1 MGKAKP
7 VKKVAQSPLKISTSL
22 FQRKSKTSQGAGQI
36 DRDASNSGSS
46 KGKGKGSTPNTKG
59 KQPKRE
65 STTGGKTPSKST
77 VAATKGKD
85 ASSSTSKKSNSP
97 SSNKQKTVAGK
108 KAQEKRSS
116 SPVETKSGKEKASS
130 SSSSKKGKVGAGKNS
145 VTPVKA
151 AAKGKATKQTPSDG
165 EKSKSTSS
173 TKGKKASEKV
183 KSRDS
188 REDKSPSPSR
198 RRSPELEKIT
208 TRKRSKSD
216 SESPPPQ
223 KQAKVGGKGSK
234 INKTNKKE
242 SAQKKA
248 STTTTKDVA
257 KKAAKKAVASIV
269 ASKKKTVVKSEK
281 SGASNNKSNSSSSTK
296 AKESK
301 DKKKVGET
309 KKKPV
314 KAVKVKP
321 KAKPRTKIKL
331 KRMASLN
338 AKAILEA
345 SFSFEP
351 SEKKQRSPAPSSS
364 SQKVKSSEES
374 PAVVMKD
381 VGVQDTKPSISNTTL
396 SATKN
401 EPKMKDAAVSVSVS
415 TSTSPIPPKIPE
427 PTQNVKN
434 LKSNPASVKSG
445 EKKRKSNDASNRRE
459 STSSNKGGSK
469 DTPAASFTPP
479 NNLISVGTSTS
490 TTVKTPT
497 KQEKTAGKVP
507 SRRSSATGTSVSSDA
522 STSTS
527 TSSKAGK
534 EKEKGGKS
542 SNPKKKQKM
551 VAAATITTSTTS
563 TSTSTSPIPMW
574 NECDK
579 AVEQR
584 ATATTASL
592 PKQKKHRSNSTGG
605 GKDKVQDSSSQVQQG
620 QLSHH
625 HSTSSSSK
633 HKSASYQAKD
643 KPTTPVALYGSGT
656 VYQPAGPLI
665 EPHKQSSVPAGILP
679 ETVRLPPD
687 LKVTYQTHPP
697 SSAFVATS
705 ETQTKTS
712 SSSSKS
718 HKSSSSSSSTSTHKS
733 EKSAGTILH
742 QPYKSSTSSSS
753 HASPSPSL
761 TRTIPSSYSSGS
773 GYASSTGTPLLSPSD
788 QTLSTSHHHHLQA
801 SSAAASVASVH
812 GTQLGSVSG
821 GGSLSMAAHHPH
833 HSLSSAGSIAG
844 VGSQHTQNSGAPSS
858 SGLFYTTNY
867 GPHHSP
873 FAPCKYPIVPPD
885 AYRTQSPFQN
895 SFLCPPTTP
904 QPSQSYFMT
913 PFYTPPLTP
922 NPTPGI
928 GTVGPSQPRPLSL
941 SSAASHH
948 QSAAAAAAYYQ
959 QQGVPLSQQPPPSAA
974 AHLPTSYYMPSP
986 QHHSIH
992 PTPAP
997 GHAGP
1002 FRPNQSSQPACPC
1015 PTESYPLNSNCTNNN
1030 IRPPPL
1036 LQRPSPSSVSLPVP
1050 EVGAKLPQ
1058 IQSTSPALVSATA
1071 SRPSRNNKES
1081 PQHPPTCVT
1090 PAVAAD
1096 PPSGMHI
1103 IPSPSDA
1110 QQTQV
1115 RQLESAKTFTEQYS
1129 LPDDITITPI
1139 MPPNSNT
1146 NKVLLMLNSSVS
1158 VIPTSAP
1165 STTTTTLSLNKTS
1178 SNAHDGLL
1186 KHNNSSNHHSP
1197 TKPKEKD
1204 IVHVI
1209 DPRSGQRTTIAKHI
1223 SNNSRIAGNL
1233 SDNNKIKAQLGKN
1246 STNLGDLGKPKTPSR
1261 METVRKLN
1269 PDLDVIVINRGDLS
1283 RSDKIENIETMD
1295 LSTGGGSAGVASP
1308 NKPSRVGHQG
1318 QSLKQ
1323 MPPLKPGRLA
1333 PNKMHP
1339 VPFSAISSS
1348 VMGITPG
1355 FIHQQ
1360 QGNKRV
1366 ALAHNDNNFHR
1377 NGNES
1382 GSGNN
1387 SILKLNQKRSKAH
1400 SNNSVPIHGNNSTVQ
1415 SVFPN
1420 SARGTPKNNA
1430 SVPTSM
1436 GVPFSMPILPP
1447 GISISAGSGN
1457 NMNAIDDMQP
1467 TNLSKKSY
1475 GNTNFQSVNRLPVQ
1489 VNQAYLNHSG
1499 VIQQKAKAI
1508 KRSLNE
1514 CIDGLQLQHQQ
1525 KKLKMLEQ
1533 HSNGGSRMHV
1543 FGNGSPSPS
1552 SSARTG
1558 IYNVNGGKP
1567 TFSQSVSSQQMER
1580 QRQHVANFN
1589 KSRPIPQIPVF
1600 GRETTTAAR
1609 VRDPDFELKLG
1620 GMLINS
1626 NDAVNAV
1633 SALVV
1638 EPFDYSFSMRQS
1650 VNLEKNGLGRKG
1662 KEKVHSKPSTIPSYA
1677 FTEAKKKVTKLK
1689 ARHGERGNR
1698 GIGASK
1704 SKIRTRLS
1712 VRPKGLHGNSAQPLG
1727 SRSRSRLL
1735 RKRSL
1740 LCNPNASTSR
1750 KSESDSSVCASRS
1763 SSTVRIIS
1771 GVGQNGVKAGGK
1783 DRDRDKPRN
1792 TQAFINATADL
1803 YQYRRSVILRVPSP
1817 KPMSSAALNLNR
1829 TAGADAIARM
1839 GDVSPDPSRSDTD
1852 RTKTEIPREL
1862 AAHQMAQLA
1871 RTHIMMVNQ
1880 PAIQAQ
1886 ESKGPAG
1893 IPRFPSGS
1901 MVVNAMK
1908 KRAGLKPLSPASVNG
1923 ALSQQLL
1930 LNSRRQPKWS
1940 NGWRFE
1946 GEPYDGKIYVK
1957 NDDTPLTRKCY
1968 PSMRHDGGD
1977 IIRTRD
1983 CVLLKSGPRKNDL
1996 PFIAKIAALW
2006 ENPGDG
2012 EMMFSLLWY
2021 YRPEHTELGRTKDDM
2036 MDEIFASKHRDTNS
2050 VATIEDRCYVL
2061 TFNEYCRYRKRLT
2074 QLEQGIPDST
2084 LVPFADTAMVNTN
2097 AAAKIAEAVW
2107 NGICDPSM
2115 TIAQGKV
2122 SPEVVFFCR
2131 KVYDFRQKRILKNPS

>member
-1 MGKAKP
+1 MDDGFKVSKKAFKNNSILERSKDR
-7 VKKVAQSPLKISTSL
+7 VEKKVIRYGETRRYFSPVVKVLEVANV
-22 FQRKSKTSQGAGQI
+22 R
-36 DRDASNSGSS
+36 SGS
-46 KGKGKGSTPNTKG
+46 
-59 KQPKRE
+59 
-65 STTGGKTPSKST
+65 
-77 VAATKGKD
+77 
-85 ASSSTSKKSNSP
+85 
-97 SSNKQKTVAGK
+97 
-108 KAQEKRSS
+108 
-116 SPVETKSGKEKASS
+116 
-130 SSSSKKGKVGAGKNS
+130 
-145 VTPVKA
+145 
-151 AAKGKATKQTPSDG
+151 
-165 EKSKSTSS
+165 
-173 TKGKKASEKV
+173 
-183 KSRDS
+183 
-188 REDKSPSPSR
+188 
-198 RRSPELEKIT
+198 
-208 TRKRSKSD
+208 
-216 SESPPPQ
+216 
-223 KQAKVGGKGSK
+223 
-234 INKTNKKE
+234 
-242 SAQKKA
+242 
-248 STTTTKDVA
+248 
-257 KKAAKKAVASIV
+257 
-269 ASKKKTVVKSEK
+269 
-281 SGASNNKSNSSSSTK
+281 
-296 AKESK
+296 
-301 DKKKVGET
+301 
-309 KKKPV
+309 
-314 KAVKVKP
+314 
-321 KAKPRTKIKL
+321 
-331 KRMASLN
+331 
-338 AKAILEA
+338 
-345 SFSFEP
+345 
-351 SEKKQRSPAPSSS
+351 
-364 SQKVKSSEES
+364 
-374 PAVVMKD
+374 
-381 VGVQDTKPSISNTTL
+381 
-396 SATKN
+396 
-401 EPKMKDAAVSVSVS
+401 
-415 TSTSPIPPKIPE
+415 
-427 PTQNVKN
+427 
-434 LKSNPASVKSG
+434 
-445 EKKRKSNDASNRRE
+445 
-459 STSSNKGGSK
+459 
-469 DTPAASFTPP
+469 
-479 NNLISVGTSTS
+479 
-490 TTVKTPT
+490 
-497 KQEKTAGKVP
+497 
-507 SRRSSATGTSVSSDA
+507 
-522 STSTS
+522 
-527 TSSKAGK
+527 
-534 EKEKGGKS
+534 
-542 SNPKKKQKM
+542 
-551 VAAATITTSTTS
+551 
-563 TSTSTSPIPMW
+563 
-574 NECDK
+574 
-579 AVEQR
+579 
-584 ATATTASL
+584 
-592 PKQKKHRSNSTGG
+592 
-605 GKDKVQDSSSQVQQG
+605 
-620 QLSHH
+620 
-625 HSTSSSSK
+625 
-633 HKSASYQAKD
+633 
-643 KPTTPVALYGSGT
+643 T

-697 SSAFVATS
+697 SSAFVAS
-705 ETQTKTS
+705 PETQTKTS

-733 EKSAGTILH
+733 SEKSAGTILH
-742 QPYKSSTSSSS
+742 QPYKSTTSSSS

-761 TRTIPSSYSSGS
+761 SRTIPSSYSSGS
-773 GYASSTGTPLLSPSD
+773 GYASSSAGTPLLSPSD
-788 QTLSTSHHHHLQA
+788 PSLSASHHHHHHHHLQA
-801 SSAAASVASVH
+801 PTATVSVASVH
-812 GTQLGSVSG
+812 GAQLGSVSAG
-821 GGSLSMAAHHPH
+821 SGSLSMTAHHPH
-833 HSLSSAGSIAG
+833 HSLNPGGSIAVG
-844 VGSQHTQNSGAPSS
+844 GSQTQNSGAPSS
-858 SGLFYTTNY
+858 SGMFYTTNY

-885 AYRTQSPFQN
+885 TYRTQSPFQN

-928 GTVGPSQPRPLSL
+928 GTVGPTQPRPLSL
-941 SSAASHH
+941 SSAASH
-948 QSAAAAAAYYQ
+948 QAAAAAAAAYYQ
-959 QQGVPLSQQPPPSAA
+959 QGGPLSQPPPSAA

-1015 PTESYPLNSNCTNNN
+1015 PTESYQLNSNCTNSS

-1036 LQRPSPSSVSLPVP
+1036 LQRPSPSSGSLPAP
-1050 EVGAKLPQ
+1050 EVGANNKHHKP
-1058 IQSTSPALVSATA
+1058 QSTSPALVSATA
-1071 SRPSRNNKES
+1071 SRPSRSNKEMS
-1081 PQHPPTCVT
+1081 LQHPPTCIT

-1096 PPSGMHI
+1096 PPVGIHNVIPNSG
-1103 IPSPSDA
+1103 DGQQA
-1110 QQTQV
+1110 QA
-1115 RQLESAKTFTEQYS
+1115 RHLESAKTFTEQYS

-1139 MPPNSNT
+1139 MPPNSNM

-1165 STTTTTLSLNKTS
+1165 SNTTTTVSANKT

-1186 KHNNSSNHHSP
+1186 KLNNSSNHLPS
-1197 TKPKEKD
+1197 KPKEKD

-1223 SNNSRIAGNL
+1223 SNNSSRIAGNL
-1233 SDNNKIKAQLGKN
+1233 SDNNKTKAHMGKN
-1246 STNLGDLGKPKTPSR
+1246 STPIGEVGKPKSASR

-1283 RSDKIENIETMD
+1283 RSDKIENIQTMD
-1295 LSTGGGSAGVASP
+1295 LSTGGGGGGLP
-1308 NKPSRVGHQG
+1308 DKPPRVGNQG
-1318 QSLKQ
+1318 LKP
-1323 MPPLKPGRLA
+1323 MPPLKPGRVA
-1333 PNKMHP
+1333 SNKLHP

-1355 FIHQQ
+1355 SNHHHHQ

-1377 NGNES
+1377 NGNET

-1387 SILKLNQKRSKAH
+1387 SILKVNQKRSKAH
-1400 SNNSVPIHGNNSTVQ
+1400 SNNSVPIHGNTSVQ
-1415 SVFPN
+1415 SALPH
-1420 SARGTPKNNA
+1420 SAARSTPKHNQA
-1430 SVPTSM
+1430 VATSM
-1436 GVPFSMPILPP
+1436 GIPFSMPILPP
-1447 GISISAGSGN
+1447 GISISAGN
-1457 NMNAIDDMQP
+1457 DTLDDMQP

-1475 GNTNFQSVNRLPVQ
+1475 GNMNFQSANNRPVQ
-1489 VNQAYLNHSG
+1489 VNQAYLNPSG
-1499 VIQQKAKAI
+1499 IIQQKAKAI

-1525 KKLKMLEQ
+1525 KKLKIMEQ
-1533 HSNGGSRMHV
+1533 HSNGGNRMHV
-1543 FGNGSPSPS
+1543 FGNGSPPASSSSSS

-1567 TFSQSVSSQQMER
+1567 TFPQSLPHQQQIER
-1580 QRQHVANFN
+1580 QRQHIASFN

-1600 GRETTTAAR
+1600 GRETATAAR

-1638 EPFDYSFSMRQS
+1638 EPFDYSFAIRQS
-1650 VNLEKNGLGRKG
+1650 AHNGLGRKG
-1662 KEKVHSKPSTIPSYA
+1662 KVNSKPSTMPSYA
-1677 FTEAKKKVTKLK
+1677 FTEAKKKVTKFK
-1689 ARHGERGNR
+1689 ARHAEKGPGRSS
-1698 GIGASK
+1698 AVSK

-1712 VRPKGLHGNSAQPLG
+1712 VRPKGLHGNSQQPLG

-1771 GVGQNGVKAGGK
+1771 GVGQNGVKAGK

-1817 KPMSSAALNLNR
+1817 KPMSSAALNFNR

-1839 GDVSPDPSRSDTD
+1839 GNVSPPPPPEASRPDAD
-1852 RTKTEIPREL
+1852 KTKGEIPREL

-1901 MVVNAMK
+1901 MVVNALK

-1930 LNSRRQPKWS
+1930 LNARRQPKWS

-1946 GEPYDGKIYVK
+1946 GEPYEGKIYVK
-1957 NDDTPLTRKCY
+1957 NDDTPMTRKCY

-2061 TFNEYCRYRKRLT
+2061 TFNEYCRYRKRLK

-2084 LVPFADTAMVNTN
+2084 LVPFADSAMINSN

-2107 NGICDPSM
+2107 NGICDPSI
-2115 TIAQGKV
+2115 TTAQGKV